1 VIASDPP
8 LTPSGDEGR
17 SLLRRELL
25 RPEYHDEAI
34 LARFVQWL
42 RDQVTR
48 GIDAAAGSPP
58 LATFAAMVILV
69 ALVVALG
76 WLLSRARLTSRAQR
90 SSGAALSDE
99 GLTAAELRARA
110 LEALADGRPE
120 DALVDA
126 FRALAL
132 RQVERGRIDDQP
144 GATAHELAAA
154 LGTAFPPLAP
164 RIAEAA
170 DTFDL
175 VLYGGRSATA
185 DQARDL
191 LGLDEALV
199 GTR

>member
-1 VIASDPP
+1 MLV
-8 LTPSGDEGR
+8 LV
-17 SLLRRELL
+17 L
-25 RPEYHDEAI
+25 EYHDEAI

-48 GIDAAAGSPP
+48 GIDAASGSPP

-90 SSGAALSDE
+90 STGAALTDD

-110 LEALADGRPE
+110 LEALADGRPG

-132 RQVERGRIDDQP
+132 RQVENGRIDDQP
-144 GATAHELAAA
+144 GATAHELAAG
-154 LGTAFPPLAP
+154 LGTAFPPLAR
-164 RIAEAA
+164 RIAAAA

-175 VLYGGRSATA
+175 VLYGGRPATP

-191 LGLDEALV
+191 LGLDDALV
-199 GTR
+199 GAR

>member
-48 GIDAAAGSPP
+48 GIDAASGSPP

-76 WLLSRARLTSRAQR
+76 WLLSRARLTSRALR
-90 SSGAALSDE
+90 PTRAALTDD

-110 LEALADGRPE
+110 LEALADGRPGA
-120 DALVDA
+120 ALVDA

-132 RQVERGRIDDQP
+132 RQVENGRIDDQP

-154 LGTAFPPLAP
+154 LGAAFPPLAR
-164 RIAEAA
+164 RIADAA

-175 VLYGGRSATA
+175 VLYGGRPATP

-191 LGLDEALV
+191 LGLDDALV
-199 GTR
+199 GAR